1 MKLKRILNGI
11 AALLSV
17 GMFYTFAF
25 CMVQDVQEE
34 EIAAEY
40 QYTEKEAET
49 AEEEAE
55 DTITEMEEP
64 DTAEEAEEENFLPL
78 LTAEVP
84 SRIIVPDAVPDEDVI
99 LSAVPRE
106 TEDDPE
112 EITDDNYRENSE
124 LEDYSDE
131 EMEELFLEE
140 DNVYEYSEDKADKTN
155 GASKSSEDTDE
166 KTEAAEETESK
177 AEAEASADSSETAP
191 DSGNVTAEDINNN
204 DDELLEIGSDDE
216 FDAPENEDQFDED
229 AGVTPEE
236 SAVPPTPA
244 YYSWDDLMGSSESGT
259 DTSYSVGSGEVFT
272 AKVGGSVQEF
282 DAFELV
288 CMITANE
295 VSASFNKEAIKAQA
309 VAAYSYVKYH
319 QVNGL
324 TPSVLVKKNIP
335 DEIRE
340 AVSEVWGQCCYYNG
354 KVAQT
359 VYTASTSGYSAS
371 AVNVWGGDNFPY
383 LIGKECPFDADYDP
397 NYGVQVTYTESDMR
411 HKLENYLGIQLS
423 DDPSQWLNIT
433 EYEDGNYVKT
443 ILVDGQAAINGR
455 QMREKVLKF
464 GIKSAAFTVSYAD
477 GIFTITTYG
486 YGHGVG
492 LSQNG
497 ANILGKQGYSY
508 VDILKFYFTGI
519 TVE

>member
-34 EIAAEY
+34 DIAAEY
-40 QYTEKEAET
+40 QYTEKEDEAV
-49 AEEEAE
+49 EEAE
-55 DTITEMEEP
+55 DTITEMKEEP
-64 DTAEEAEEENFLPL
+64 AAEEQKEEDIFLPL

-84 SRIIVPDAVPDEDVI
+84 SRVIVPNAVPDEDVI

-106 TEDDPE
+106 TDQELE
-112 EITDDNYRENSE
+112 EITDENYRENSDVDE
-124 LEDYSDE
+124 YSEE

-140 DNVYEYSEDKADKTN
+140 DNVYEYSENKADKSN
-155 GASKSSEDTDE
+155 GASKASEDTDE
-166 KTEAAEETESK
+166 KSSAAAEADNS
-177 AEAEASADSSETAP
+177 EAEVDNTDTSFTAP
-191 DSGNVTAEDINNN
+191 DSGNVTAEDINKH
-204 DDELLEIGSDDE
+204 DDEQLEIGSDDE
-216 FDAPENEDQFDED
+216 FEAPEDNFDENE
-229 AGVTPEE
+229 GITPDE
-236 SAVPPTPA
+236 SAVPPTPT

-259 DTSYSVGSGEVFT
+259 DTSSSVGSGEVFT
-272 AKVGGSVQEF
+272 AKVGGTVQEF

-340 AVSEVWGQCCYYNG
+340 AVREVWGQCCYYNG

-383 LIGKECPFDADYDP
+383 LMGKECPFDADYDP
-397 NYGVQVTYTESDMR
+397 NYGIQVTYSESDMK
-411 HKLENYLGIQLS
+411 HKLENYLGITLS

-443 ILVDGQAAINGR
+443 LMVDGQAAINGR
-455 QMREKVLKF
+455 QMRERVLKY
-464 GIKSAAFTVSYAD
+464 GIKSAAFTVSYED
-477 GIFTITTYG
+477 GTFTITTYG

-497 ANILGKQGYSY
+497 ANILAKQGYSY